1 MNSLEQ
7 LPFSA
12 AEFADNPEPRCP
24 CLLVLDKSS
33 SMAGDKIAALNSAL
47 QDFRYAL
54 LADNLAAK
62 RVELAVTGFGP
73 LTLYADFTTID
84 AFIPP
89 AIIADGDTPIGA
101 AALDAIE
108 RVRLRKELYKI
119 NGIPYYRPW
128 IFLITDGEPTDEWE
142 AAADAIRAGEDAKHF
157 MFFAVGVEGA
167 NFDVLR
173 DLSVRAPLQLK
184 GTRFG
189 DMFTW
194 LSNSLSSVS
203 RSRPGDQ
210 IALVNPTAPDGWAVA
225 G

>member
-33 SMAGDKIAALNSAL
+33 SMAGDKIAALNTAL

-128 IFLITDGEPTDEWE
+128 IFLITDGEPTDDWE
-142 AAADAIRAGEDAKHF
+142 AAADEIRAGEDAKHF

-167 NFDVLR
+167 NFHVLR

-194 LSNSLSSVS
+194 LSNSLSSMS

-210 IALVNPTAPDGWAVA
+210 IALVNPTAPEGWAVA

>member
-33 SMAGDKIAALNSAL
+33 SMAGDKIAALNTAL

-73 LTLYADFTTID
+73 LTLYADFTTLD

-89 AIIADGDTPIGA
+89 TIIADGDTPIGA

-128 IFLITDGEPTDEWE
+128 IFLITDGEPTDDWE
-142 AAADAIRAGEDAKHF
+142 AAADEIRAGEDAKHF

-173 DLSVRAPLQLK
+173 DLTVRAPLQLK

>member
-7 LPFSA
+7 FPFGA

-33 SMAGDKIAALNSAL
+33 SMAGDKIAALNTAL
-47 QDFRYAL
+47 QNFRYAL
-54 LADNLAAK
+54 LADSLAAK

-73 LTLYADFTTID
+73 LTLYCDFTTID
-84 AFIPP
+84 EFVPP
-89 AIIADGDTPIGA
+89 AIIAEGDTPIGA

-119 NGIPYYRPW
+119 NGVPYYRPW
-128 IFLITDGEPTDEWE
+128 IFLITDGEPTDDWE
-142 AAADAIRAGEDAKHF
+142 SAADAIRAGEDAKHF

-167 NFDVLR
+167 NFEVLR
-173 DLSVRAPLQLK
+173 DLTVRVPLQLK

-203 RSRPGDQ
+203 RSRPGEHV
-210 IALVNPTAPDGWAVA
+210 ALTNPAAPDGWAVA